1 MAYEVGNHAI
11 SVPAS
16 ADLSAKQFL
25 FGTINANGQVA
36 VTGAGLR
43 CGRRDWRQAR
53 CAQGRPCALYT
64 FPGRSSE

>member
-25 FGTINANGQVA
+25 FGTIGA
-36 VTGAGLR
+36 TGR
-43 CGRRDWRQAR
+43 WR
-53 CAQGRPCALYT
+53 
-64 FPGRSSE
+64 